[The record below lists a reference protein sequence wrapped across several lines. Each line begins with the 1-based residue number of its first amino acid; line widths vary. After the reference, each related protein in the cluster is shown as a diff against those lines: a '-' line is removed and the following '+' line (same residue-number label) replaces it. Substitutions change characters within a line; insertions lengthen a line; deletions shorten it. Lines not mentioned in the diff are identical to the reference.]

1 MIWRFPS
8 PLLRRQATSCY
19 INNKIT
25 SLPQQEEKLYVRFQV
40 QLIFGAKLKP
50 KSATLIF
57 FRTMEDWLLV
67 SFAKRVL
74 LGMDSVTNWALGQGS
89 ER

>member
-57 FRTMEDWLLV
+57 FPDDGRLV
-67 SFAKRVL
+67 VSKFCETRVVGNG
-74 LGMDSVTNWALGQGS
+74 LGDKLGSGS
-89 ER
+89 GQ